1 MLNSETAEGLN
12 MLEYKLSSINDS
24 HQSNIRQTWFS
35 TEVEKGQQLTAVF
48 SRYSINAH
56 LKAK

>member
-1 MLNSETAEGLN
+1 MLNSETAEGLD

-24 HQSNIRQTWFS
+24 KQASLRRTWFS